1 MNPQEIIDSVER
13 NTGTPKSEFLT
24 RCRKRELVDARKLT
38 AHFLRKHT
46 NLTLQSVGDILL
58 IGHDAVIYYLSGI
71 SNLLIQEPRLQ
82 RIYNAIER
90 EILEE
95 INQEQ
100 KYNLQ
105 IPFLTRPIFI
115 HLMKKSIVYGNEKET
130 IHNLNKLF
138 LNNFIIN

>member
-1 MNPQEIIDSVER
+1 MNSQEIIDSVER
-13 NTGTPKSEFLT
+13 NTGIPKVEFLT

-46 NLTLQSVGDILL
+46 NMTLQSIADIFSLHHTSIMHYGKDL
-58 IGHDAVIYYLSGI
+58 

-82 RIYNAIER
+82 RIYNAIEG

-100 KYNLQ
+100 QYNLR

-115 HLMKKSIVYGNEKET
+115 HLIKKSIIWGDEKQT
-130 IHNLNKLF
+130 MQNLNKLF